1 VKTVQT
7 YLKAIKCY
15 AGKVCRREEMT
26 ELQKNFET
34 LEAENG
40 VKEVVTLQ
48 EIVPFF
54 ECPVCLQF
62 SENDLFLQ
70 CCNGHTGCQACYSRL
85 SVCPVCRLVL
95 QPTVK
100 AISDEHLALMKQELR
115 HVENP
120 REAIKLMKLTNIFRC
135 VAFFVTIVPLDSPLG
150 SAKKAI

>member
-1 VKTVQT
+1 
-7 YLKAIKCY
+7 
-15 AGKVCRREEMT
+15 MT
-26 ELQKNFET
+26 ELQNNKNFET
-34 LEAENG
+34 LEAGNG
-40 VKEVVTLQ
+40 IKEVVTLK

-135 VAFFVTIVPLDSPLG
+135 VFCNNCPTRQPTWQCEKGHLICELPFVFYIL
-150 SAKKAI
+150 